1 MLAVHSCNE
10 KHVLDSPICWPP
22 PLKAKARTSRA
33 TDDLEG
39 ELGMDVVVAGTG
51 SMGAPISLNLLNQ
64 GFTVGVW
71 NRDPAR
77 LQPLLDAGAA
87 RAMDPRDGF
96 GAPVVLSVLSDDN
109 AVREVFLAESTL
121 SSMGVARSVHVNL
134 ATISP
139 VLAREA
145 ADAHAARQVGYV
157 AAPMFGGVPLAEA
170 GKLNLVT
177 AGRTEDLERVSP
189 FLDAISAG
197 LWPVGEDA
205 FQANVVKIAGQV
217 LIAAAIQS
225 LSEAASLV
233 ERAGG
238 DGRRAMEIY
247 TSTIM
252 SGPVHAMYGAMIAE
266 SRFEPARFTPALG
279 RKNVDLARRLA
290 RTNGLQLPVADLLSD
305 LLGEVLESGL
315 REKDWSV
322 LAEAQR
328 HRELSGQA

>member
-1 MLAVHSCNE
+1 MVATTVE
-10 KHVLDSPICWPP
+10 GKSPNV
-22 PLKAKARTSRA
+22 AG

-39 ELGMDVVVAGTG
+39 ELVMDVVVAGTG
-51 SMGAPISLNLLNQ
+51 SMGAPIALNLLNQ

-77 LQPLLDAGAA
+77 LQSLLDTGAA

-109 AVREVFLAESTL
+109 AVREVFLTESTL

-139 VLAREA
+139 MLAREA

-189 FLDAISAG
+189 FLDTISAG

-205 FQANVVKIAGQV
+205 FQANVVKVAGQV

-225 LSEAASLV
+225 LSEATSSV

-238 DGRRAMEIY
+238 DGRRATEIY

-252 SGPVHAMYGAMIAE
+252 SGPVYAMYGAMIAE

-279 RKNVDLARRLA
+279 RKHADLARRLA

-305 LLGEVLESGL
+305 FLGEVLESGL